1 MRKHSGLIFMLGC
14 LLLLNT
20 GGCDFPWKKKTNWNV
35 NLSRKSKNPYGSYL
49 AFESLKYFFPE
60 AKIIP
65 LSPGFRYNSIL
76 SLISERKEEKTL
88 FLALG
93 LDFYLSQSELHHL
106 ISFIEKGNE
115 VLVFARA
122 LDEKT
127 ERYIHHSIQKNGL
140 EEIPLSGQNTGK
152 VNIEALSLK
161 KLPQRYGYPGKSL
174 QAYFSPQKNP
184 ELSDPANSADS
195 GSKRAPFLKSRPEA
209 LGFVKDKPDILRFKI
224 GKGHLTL
231 HAAPLVMSNYFLLQQ
246 ENYLYLQNL
255 WQ

>member
-115 VLVFARA
+115 VKFAA
-122 LDEKT
+122 GVLQTLKKKDEDQINT
-127 ERYIHHSIQKNGL
+127 AY
-140 EEIPLSGQNTGK
+140 QNVTK
-152 VNIEALSLK
+152 KFLNEQLALSFVNS
-161 KLPQRYGYPGKSL
+161 Y
-174 QAYFSPQKNP
+174 N
-184 ELSDPANSADS
+184 EL
-195 GSKRAPFLKSRPEA
+195 
-209 LGFVKDKPDILRFKI
+209 I
-224 GKGHLTL
+224 
-231 HAAPLVMSNYFLLQQ
+231 
-246 ENYLYLQNL
+246 LQNKNS
-255 WQ
+255 